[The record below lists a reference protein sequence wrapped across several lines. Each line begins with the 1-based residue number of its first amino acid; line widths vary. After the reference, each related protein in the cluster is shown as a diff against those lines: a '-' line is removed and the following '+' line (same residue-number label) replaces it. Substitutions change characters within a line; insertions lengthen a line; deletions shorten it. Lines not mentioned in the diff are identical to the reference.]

1 MSGLRVV
8 MMLFMLL
15 SGGLA
20 QASYSSFDGAP
31 RASDDVLDSM
41 RGGFVVSWNGQ
52 DFVLPFSIDG
62 IERLTQ
68 INGQTY
74 LNGEL
79 MTAAF
84 NSRALTPF
92 TQTGPV
98 SVSVQSA
105 VPVNVPAGVSEPV
118 VQPMT
123 PPLAQT
129 ASSPGG
135 VSGETVSAGAG
146 GGASTVAASDV
157 PAPPQTP
164 QTPQTTQTTQA
175 TQVSTNGSLILIQN
189 GPGNTVALPANL
201 STDAL
206 STFIQNS
213 VNDQVIRNITTL
225 NITLNAQMLAAQ
237 ARLNALN
244 QSLNNMR

>member
-1 MSGLRVV
+1 
-8 MMLFMLL
+8 MLFMLL

-74 LNGEL
+74 FNGEL

-84 NSRALTPF
+84 NSRALTPY

-98 SVSVQSA
+98 SVNVQSV
-105 VPVNVPAGVSEPV
+105 VPVNVQVGVSEPM
-118 VQPMT
+118 VQPMA

-135 VSGETVSAGAG
+135 ASGEAG
-146 GGASTVAASDV
+146 GADPGADGSSAATNNVPV
-157 PAPPQTP
+157 PASPP
-164 QTPQTTQTTQA
+164 
-175 TQVSTNGSLILIQN
+175 
-189 GPGNTVALPANL
+189 
-201 STDAL
+201 
-206 STFIQNS
+206 
-213 VNDQVIRNITTL
+213 
-225 NITLNAQMLAAQ
+225 
-237 ARLNALN
+237 
-244 QSLNNMR
+244 